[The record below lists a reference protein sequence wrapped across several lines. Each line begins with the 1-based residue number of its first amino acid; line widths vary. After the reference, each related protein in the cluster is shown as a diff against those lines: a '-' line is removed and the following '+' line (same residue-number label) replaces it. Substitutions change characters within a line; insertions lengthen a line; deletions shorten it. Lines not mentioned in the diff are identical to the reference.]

1 MKLLFSLPGSGA
13 FTTIILALLILA
25 IAVIPKIFYLIT
37 LQNTLKAISYEN
49 RKMPTANVWLLL
61 IPFFATVFHFFIVD
75 KMAQSIY
82 AEAVSKN
89 IAIAETKPAY
99 NIGLAM
105 CILNCLCIIPIINV
119 FAMIA
124 YVVCWIIYW
133 TKIAAYKNEL
143 LKQLMPDDFLK

>member
-1 MKLLFSLPGSGA
+1 MKLLFSLPNPE
-13 FTTIILALLILA
+13 FTLLIYSLL
-25 IAVIPKIFYLIT
+25 IIPVLLIPKICYLDT
-37 LQNTLKAISYEN
+37 LQNTLKAISVEN
-49 RKMPTANVWLLL
+49 RKMPVTNVWLLL
-61 IPFFATVFHFFIVD
+61 IPFFATVLHFFIVD

-89 IAIAETKPAY
+89 IAIAETRPAY
-99 NIGLAM
+99 TIGLAM
-105 CILNCLCIIPIINV
+105 CILNCLFIIPVLNV